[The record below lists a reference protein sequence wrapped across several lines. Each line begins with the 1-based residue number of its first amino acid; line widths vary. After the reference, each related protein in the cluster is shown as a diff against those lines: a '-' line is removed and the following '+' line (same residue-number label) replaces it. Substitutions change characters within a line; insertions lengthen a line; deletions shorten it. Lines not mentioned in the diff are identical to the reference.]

1 MPLNNPAAGAE
12 VKYGT
17 YTGDNGI
24 DRAIPH
30 GLATTPKIVHIGIGN
45 GATVYQQLLGRAGIT
60 YWQPAAQA
68 LKVVSALDS
77 TNFYVG
83 TSGFLGESA
92 NVGTVDYWWVAIG

>member
-1 MPLNNPAAGAE
+1 MPLYNPATAAE

-17 YTGDNGI
+17 YNGNDGV

-45 GATVYQQLLGRAGIT
+45 GSQVFQQLLGRPGIT
-60 YWQPAAQA
+60 HWAAATQI
-68 LKVVSALDS
+68 LKAVPALDS

-83 TSGFLGESA
+83 TSGFMYESA
-92 NVGTVDYWWVAIG
+92 NVNTTDYWWVAIG